1 MLILAMDGYRAV
13 MRLAQEDAPWLPVV
27 RAAFQRAV
35 ASRPYGGEFA
45 GAWVLRE
52 LGSWVPNLR
61 LLVRYG
67 ILEKTD
73 LTRGGNRAYYRMP
86 DMDGVRRA
94 LSELDAISPPGDT
107 QPASSGAG

>member
-1 MLILAMDGYRAV
+1 MAAMGGYRAI
-13 MRLAQEDAPWLPVV
+13 MRLAQEDPAWLPVV
-27 RAAFQRAV
+27 RAAFERAV
-35 ASRPYGGEFA
+35 ASKPYGGEFA

-73 LTRGGNRAYYRMP
+73 LTRGGNRAYYRML
-86 DMDGVRRA
+86 DIDGVRQA
-94 LSELDAISPPGDT
+94 LSELDALSR
-107 QPASSGAG
+107 Q

>member
-1 MLILAMDGYRAV
+1 MLITAMESYRAV
-13 MRLAQEDAPWLPVV
+13 MRLAQEDPAWLPVV

-35 ASRPYGGEFA
+35 ASKPYGGEFA
-45 GAWVLRE
+45 GAWGLRE

-73 LTRGGNRAYYRMP
+73 LTRGGNRAYYRMA
-86 DMDGVRRA
+86 DADGVRQA
-94 LSELDAISPPGDT
+94 LVELEPLYPPGGT
-107 QPASSGAG
+107 QPPSTGGR

>member
-1 MLILAMDGYRAV
+1 MAIGGYRAV
-13 MRLAQEDAPWLPVV
+13 MRLAQEDPKWLPVV
-27 RAAFQRAV
+27 RAAFERAV
-35 ASRPYGGEFA
+35 AAQPYGGEFA

-52 LGSWVPNLR
+52 LGSWLPNLR

-86 DMDGVRRA
+86 DMAGVRQALLELNA
-94 LSELDAISPPGDT
+94 LSPGDI
-107 QPASSGAG
+107 PPSGVTDT